1 MRNTYAPCQTVSMS
15 SIFTERTAEYAIL
28 PPLLSYLRQRF
39 GAAVPMYFW
48 ATREGNS
55 VAQERHASHRF
66 RVLVVFAR
74 RPKVLDDQNMLG
86 KINQE
91 LFEFADRAF
100 MHGLPSVAAFPA
112 VSDLFELGRTFRTY
126 WFPLA
131 GLQHQDALFK
141 IQVSRPDIGPEL
153 LDGCQLPSWEL
164 EDIGDAV
171 VAASVLIWRDAMLAI
186 RSVRQA
192 HRVVPSVGFIGGG
205 SSYMPVYVLIPD

>member
-1 MRNTYAPCQTVSMS
+1 MS

-74 RPKVLDDQNMLG
+74 RPKVLDGQNMLG

-91 LFEFADRAF
+91 LFEFADRAAV
-100 MHGLPSVAAFPA
+100 HGLPCVAAFPA
-112 VSDLFELGRTFRTY
+112 VSDLFELGRTFKTY

-131 GLQHQDALFK
+131 RLPHQDVLFK
-141 IQVSRPDIGPEL
+141 VHLSRPDMGLEP
-153 LDGCQLPSWEL
+153 LDGCQLPSWAL
-164 EDIGDAV
+164 EDVGDSVA
-171 VAASVLIWRDAMLAI
+171 AASVLIWRDAMRAI
-186 RSVRQA
+186 RDVRHP
-192 HRVVPSVGFIGGG
+192 HRVIPGVGFFGGG
-205 SSYMPVYVLIPD
+205 GSYMPVYVLVPD